1 MSSSMRI
8 VFGLVAGLA
17 AGVAI
22 AAIDIPALGRLVT
35 LLEPIGQLWLNALR
49 MTVVP
54 LVIAMLITGIAS
66 AAESATGGRSTVRAL
81 VLFLLFLTG
90 AALLAAV
97 LIPAALTLWPV
108 HADAAAN
115 IRAAL
120 SHVNASVPSPP
131 PIAQWFTGIVPTNPF
146 AAAAEGA
153 MLPLVI
159 FSLLFG
165 FAATRIETSLRAS
178 LLMFFQAI
186 VETMLVLVRWV
197 LWLAPV
203 GVFALAFGVGYH
215 SGIGAAGA
223 LGYYLLLM
231 CSLGIVVTALFYP
244 VAVLLGGVRFS
255 QFARAAAP
263 AQVVA
268 ISTQSSLASLP
279 AMIAAAQLDLRLSG
293 RITAITLPLAVS
305 LFRVT
310 SPPFN
315 LAVVLFVAH
324 VYGVHIGATQLAA
337 GVLVTVVTSF
347 AVVGLPSQLTF
358 FTTTVPI
365 SLAMGVPTEMLSLL
379 LALEVIPDIFRTVG
393 NVTGDLA
400 VTTVVAYRSR
410 AEP

>member
-1 MSSSMRI
+1 MRI
-8 VFGLVAGLA
+8 VSGLVAGLA

-22 AAIDIPALGRLVT
+22 AAINVPALGRVVV

-81 VLFLLFLTG
+81 VLFILFLTG

-108 HADAAAN
+108 HAEAAAN
-115 IRAAL
+115 IRAGL
-120 SHVNASVPSPP
+120 SHVNASVPPPP
-131 PIAQWFTGIVPTNPF
+131 PIAQWFSGIVPTNPF

-178 LLMFFQAI
+178 LLIFFQAV

-215 SGIGAAGA
+215 SGISAAGA

-279 AMIAAAQLDLRLSG
+279 AMIAAAQVDLRLSG

-324 VYGVHIGATQLAA
+324 VYGVHIGAAQLAA

-400 VTTVVAYRSR
+400 VTTVVARHAALNSR
-410 AEP
+410 

>member
-1 MSSSMRI
+1 MRI

-17 AGVAI
+17 AGAAI
-22 AAIDIPALGRLVT
+22 AAIEVPALARVAV

-81 VLFLLFLTG
+81 VLFIVFLTG
-90 AALLAAV
+90 AALLAAL

-108 HADAAAN
+108 YADAAADM
-115 IRAAL
+115 RAGL
-120 SHVNASVPSPP
+120 SHLNASVPPPP

-165 FAATRIETSLRAS
+165 FAATRIDASLRAS

-223 LGYYLLLM
+223 LGHYLILM

-244 VAVLLGGVRFS
+244 VAVLLGGMRFS

-279 AMIAAAQLDLRLSG
+279 AMIAAAQVDLRLSA

-337 GVLVTVVTSF
+337 GILVTVVTSF

>member
-1 MSSSMRI
+1 MRI
-8 VFGLVAGLA
+8 VSGLVAGLA

-22 AAIDIPALGRLVT
+22 AAINVPALGRVVV

-81 VLFLLFLTG
+81 VLFILFLTG

-115 IRAAL
+115 IRAGL
-120 SHVNASVPSPP
+120 SHVNASVPPPP
-131 PIAQWFTGIVPTNPF
+131 PIAQWFSGIVPTNPF

-178 LLMFFQAI
+178 LLVFFQAV

-279 AMIAAAQLDLRLSG
+279 AMIAAAQVDLRLSG

-324 VYGVHIGATQLAA
+324 VYGVHIGAAQLAA

-400 VTTVVAYRSR
+400 VTTVVARHAALNSR
-410 AEP
+410 

>member
-1 MSSSMRI
+1 MSSSLRI
-8 VFGLVAGLA
+8 VLGLVAGLA
-17 AGVAI
+17 AGAVIGAFEV
-22 AAIDIPALGRLVT
+22 PALGRSVA
-35 LLEPIGQLWLNALR
+35 LLEPVAQLWLNALR

-54 LVIAMLITGIAS
+54 LVVAMLITGIAS
-66 AAESATGGRSTVRAL
+66 AAESAAGGRSTVRAL
-81 VLFLLFLTG
+81 VLFVLFLTG
-90 AALLAAV
+90 AALLAVV
-97 LIPAALTLWPV
+97 LFPIALALWPV
-108 HADAAAN
+108 HADAAAS
-115 IRAAL
+115 IRAGL
-120 SHVNASVPSPP
+120 SHSISAVPEPP
-131 PIAQWFTGIVPTNPF
+131 PIAQWFTAIVPTNPF
-146 AAAAEGA
+146 AAAAEGS

-165 FAATRIETSLRAS
+165 FAATLIETELRAS
-178 LLMFFQAI
+178 LITFFQAI
-186 VETMLVLVRWV
+186 VETMLVIVRWV
-197 LWLAPV
+197 LWLAPI

-223 LGYYLLLM
+223 LGYYLILM
-231 CSLGIVVTALFYP
+231 CSLGIVVTAVFYP
-244 VAVLLGGVRFS
+244 VAALFGGVSFS
-255 QFARAAAP
+255 RFARAAAP

-279 AMIAAAQLDLRLSG
+279 AMIAAAQTDLRLPG

-305 LFRVT
+305 LFRMT

-324 VYGVHIGATQLAA
+324 VYGVQLGVTQLAA
-337 GVLVTVVTSF
+337 GVVVAVVTSF

-393 NVTGDLA
+393 NVTADLA
-400 VTTVVAYRSR
+400 VTAVVAHR
-410 AEP
+410 ARVER